1 MSSSPGLSDRVR
13 FRAADTVGASHT
25 VLTKDLAQLVGQL
38 GDGYGADVVIDA
50 AGVSESLKAAL
61 DVVRPGG
68 QVTKVGWGPRPLNF
82 SLDLVVQKAVTLQG
96 SYSHSWAV
104 WERVLR
110 MLGSGQLDPRPLLS
124 RVSGLEDWKASFDG
138 MHSGELVKAVLLP

>member
-1 MSSSPGLSDRVR
+1 LRV
-13 FRAADTVGASHT
+13 AKTVGASHT
-25 VLTKDLAQLVGQL
+25 VLTEDLMQSVGQL

-68 QVTKVGWGPRPLNF
+68 QVTKVGWGSGPLGF
-82 SLDLVVQKAVTLQG
+82 SMDPVVRKAVTLQG
-96 SYSHSWAV
+96 SYSHTWAV

-110 MLGSGQLDPRPLLS
+110 MLDTGQLDPSPLLTK
-124 RVSGLEDWKASFDG
+124 VSGLEDWKASFDG
-138 MHSGELVKAVLLP
+138 MHRGELVKAVLLP